1 MQRRSGE
8 AMANPPWFPDEV
20 ARAGAEHLDPS
31 YVAGYDRKA
40 GFEPTAELALLR
52 DLGLDKAHTLVDIG
66 AGTGALALAA
76 AEVCRRVVAVDVSPA
91 MLAAAR
97 AEAKGRGLENVEF
110 VQAGFLTYEHRGDP
124 ADFVYSRNALHHLPD
139 FWKTL
144 ALERIAG
151 LLRPGG
157 LLRLHDLVF
166 SFEPRDAVGAI
177 EAWLG
182 GAAEHPADGWTR
194 SELEEHVRDE
204 HSTFSWLLEE
214 MLLRT
219 GFEIREARYRDAVY
233 AAYVC
238 VHRPPD

>member
-1 MQRRSGE
+1 V
-8 AMANPPWFPDEV
+8 ADPPWFPDEV

-40 GFEPTAELALLR
+40 GFDPTDELGLLR
-52 DLGLDKAHTLVDIG
+52 DLGLDEAHTLVDMG
-66 AGTGALALAA
+66 AGTAALALAA
-76 AEVCRRVVAVDVSPA
+76 AAVCRRVVAVDVSPA
-91 MLAAAR
+91 MLAVAR
-97 AEAKGRGLENVEF
+97 AEAKRRGLENVEF

-157 LLRLHDLVF
+157 ILRLHDLVF
-166 SFEPRDAVGAI
+166 SFEPRDAVSAI

-182 GAAEHPADGWTR
+182 GAAVHPPDGWTR

-204 HSTFSWLLEE
+204 HSTFTWLLEP
-214 MLLRT
+214 MLERT
-219 GFEIREARYRDAVY
+219 GFEIRDAEYRAGAY
-233 AAYVC
+233 ADYVC
-238 VHRPPD
+238 VNRPRK